1 MSINRV
7 AISGNLTRDAE
18 LRQTQSG
25 TQTLSLGVAVNDR
38 RRNPQTG
45 EWEDVPNFID
55 CVIFGNR
62 AGALAGYLAKGAR
75 VAVEGRLR
83 WHQWQDQQTGQ
94 RRSKVEVVVE
104 EVEFLSARQQ
114 APQAYAQQAPQATY
128 ARQAPRAQ
136 PAPSVQRPYA
146 QQAPQVYTPPRQA
159 PQAPAADVYD
169 EDIPF

>member
-114 APQAYAQQAPQATY
+114 AP
-128 ARQAPRAQ
+128 RAQ

-146 QQAPQVYTPPRQA
+146 QQAPQAYTPPRQA
-159 PQAPAADVYD
+159 PQVPAADVYD